1 MVIGMT
7 QGGYRRAGPWRRR
20 SAYADASVTRVRFFT
35 ATPYM
40 LPLRLLVRPGRY
52 SKGTEL
58 VTLETRAVNQNGDLV
73 LSLRHKIM
81 IPAKV
86 ENPN

>member
-1 MVIGMT
+1 MATLSYAERPSHASGFHGDTLYAASTVSET
-7 QGGYRRAGPWRRR
+7 GPVLEGHG
-20 SAYADASVTRVRFFT
+20 A
-35 ATPYM
+35 
-40 LPLRLLVRPGRY
+40 
-52 SKGTEL
+52 

-73 LSLRHKIM
+73 LSLLHKIM